1 MPLMFSDVFFL
12 SCTRPPL
19 QGFGGV
25 FFSAGG
31 LFMHV
36 AELVFWWVLC
46 FVFCLPRGQET
57 GIGRECTT
65 RASQNLP
72 HVNVALHG
80 ELVVLTIVN

>member
-25 FFSAGG
+25 FFSAGE
-31 LFMHV
+31 LFMYV

-46 FVFCLPRGQET
+46 FVFVCPA
-57 GIGRECTT
+57 GRR
-65 RASQNLP
+65 RA
-72 HVNVALHG
+72 
-80 ELVVLTIVN
+80 LVVSVLLVHPKTFLVSMLRYMVSWWSLQ